1 MLRVFS
7 GLIALSF
14 AAALQPAPAQ
24 AAPDEVAFAL
34 FVAGDYRA
42 AAQNAADAGGAEN
55 LALAARALNAEA
67 YLMADDGDARKL
79 AKDALEFAE
88 DAIEADAML
97 VEGHL
102 QAAISLAQRGARM
115 AALRAFFLGIAG
127 RAREKLDE
135 ALAREPENA
144 WALSSSGAW
153 HLEVARRVGEG
164 RFGSDPALGH
174 SQFLAARA
182 NDPENL
188 LIAYEC
194 ALRLIAY
201 GNPEWRADGLAAL
214 ETVLT
219 GEAKDAFELAIQER
233 AQAFSDALA
242 AGPEAAERFIEAQP

>member
-1 MLRVFS
+1 MRRFLS
-7 GLIALSF
+7 GLIAFSL
-14 AAALQPAPAQ
+14 AATMQTAPAT
-24 AAPDEVAFAL
+24 AAPNEAAFAL

-42 AAQNAADAGGAEN
+42 AARNAAEAGGAEN

-67 YLMADDGDARKL
+67 YLMADDSDARKL
-79 AKDALEFAE
+79 AKEALELAE
-88 DAIEADAML
+88 EAIETDAML

-115 AALRAFFLGIAG
+115 AALRAFFLGIAD

-135 ALAREPENA
+135 ALAQEPDNA

-153 HLEVARRVGEG
+153 HMEVARRVGEG
-164 RFGSDPALGH
+164 RFGSDPALGYR
-174 SQFLAARA
+174 QFLAARA

-201 GNPEWRADGLAAL
+201 DNPEWLGDGLAAL
-214 ETVLT
+214 EVVLA
-219 GEAKDAFELAIQER
+219 GEAKDAFEAAIQKR